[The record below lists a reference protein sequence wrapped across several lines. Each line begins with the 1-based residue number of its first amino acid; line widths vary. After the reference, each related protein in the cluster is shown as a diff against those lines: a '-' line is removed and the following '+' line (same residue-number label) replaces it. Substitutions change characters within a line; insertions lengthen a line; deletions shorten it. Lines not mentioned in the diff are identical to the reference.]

1 MGNGESLAGD
11 GVDVLALQL
20 LPRGEAD
27 GVNDAV
33 QSVPVLGQSLE
44 CCIDLLVAGD
54 IQWQDQVGFAL
65 ARQVCD
71 PGLKF
76 LGLVGEGELRPLA
89 MHGLCYAV
97 GDGAVA
103 GNAGDEHPF
112 VL

>member
-1 MGNGESLAGD
+1 MGNGKSLPRD
-11 GVDVLALQL
+11 GVDVLALEL

-27 GVNDAV
+27 GVYDGV
-33 QSVPVLGQSLE
+33 QSVPALGQSLE

-76 LGLVGEGELRPLA
+76 VVWIGEGDLRPLA
-89 MHGLCYAV
+89 VHRLCYAV